1 MYQEIPI
8 SLDWFYLLHAQEI
21 LKETDFSPRCD
32 RDLNQ
37 ANVLQAFLP
46 ADLLILFHQKARLL
60 YFCLQCL
67 SSKDELAFQGM
78 TINIPSLHKHLRH
91 LVLPKLFSL
100 LSLPSVC
107 RQIPST

>member
-1 MYQEIPI
+1 MAVSKKGNFSSAMYQEIPI

-67 SSKDELAFQGM
+67 SSKDE
-78 TINIPSLHKHLRH
+78 
-91 LVLPKLFSL
+91 
-100 LSLPSVC
+100 
-107 RQIPST
+107 